1 MKNRKVKQMLAG
13 SMAVVVGTGLLGTC
27 AYETSLQA
35 DAQEVD
41 TQELKEAAEQVL
53 GDSTVIEEGKVY
65 KDESVYVKADA
76 DGMVKE
82 TTVTEWLK
90 NPGTGAVE
98 DVTALQDIE
107 NVKGEETYTQN
118 GADEMSW
125 KSEGKDIYYQGTT
138 DQKLPVNVKITYQL
152 DGKEISPKEL
162 KGKNGKLQMTI
173 QYENQSKEMVDVSG
187 EQVEMYTPFTMV
199 TAMMLPGDEY
209 TNVTIDNGRI
219 LSDGDKNIVVGLGF
233 PGLEE
238 NLNLSSEELDI
249 EIPDSITITADVKN
263 ASVGPTMTVAS
274 ADVLDQVGL
283 DGIDSFD
290 GLSDSVDELEN
301 AAQQLT
307 EGSAKAADGSSALA
321 DGSRTLADGSKT
333 LADGSSA
340 LKTGVGALAEGVNTL
355 NSKSGELTQGVND
368 LAEGV
373 NAYTGGVSSLAS
385 GSSQVKDG
393 VNALTAG
400 IEQEQAGLAALA
412 EGAGKLNAGYQ
423 GDGTAQNP
431 GANTLAAGTVQAI
444 GSTSKAIDTLASLLA
459 QMTEN
464 QASIQAN
471 AVVQGEDAAAQAAA
485 DQLIASGIISQEQ
498 REAAVSAIGS
508 AMAENISA
516 MAEVTKGAGSV
527 DPTDAITAA
536 KTAVGTANTYASG
549 LQQTVTA
556 LSAGTENLIQTGIT
570 PLQEGNTKLLNEGAI
585 PLQKG
590 ASDLANGAENLNSQS
605 SLLIT
610 GSSKLQ
616 EGGTQLAGGVK
627 QLAVGA
633 QTAAKGAG
641 DLASGASALNTG
653 ADTLASGAG
662 ELASGNQTLAEGMSE
677 FKTSGIDKIAE
688 VFGGDITKVTSRID
702 AMTTLGRNYK
712 SFAGIK
718 DDMDGS
724 TKFIIETEGITNKK

>member
-1 MKNRKVKQMLAG
+1 M
-13 SMAVVVGTGLLGTC
+13 
-27 AYETSLQA
+27 
-35 DAQEVD
+35 
-41 TQELKEAAEQVL
+41 
-53 GDSTVIEEGKVY
+53 
-65 KDESVYVKADA
+65 
-76 DGMVKE
+76 
-82 TTVTEWLK
+82 
-90 NPGTGAVE
+90 
-98 DVTALQDIE
+98 
-107 NVKGEETYTQN
+107 
-118 GADEMSW
+118 
-125 KSEGKDIYYQGTT
+125 
-138 DQKLPVNVKITYQL
+138 
-152 DGKEISPKEL
+152 
-162 KGKNGKLQMTI
+162 
-173 QYENQSKEMVDVSG
+173 
-187 EQVEMYTPFTMV
+187 
-199 TAMMLPGDEY
+199 
-209 TNVTIDNGRI
+209 
-219 LSDGDKNIVVGLGF
+219 VGLGF

-238 NLNLSSEELDI
+238 NLNLSSEDLDI

-263 ASVGPTMTVAS
+263 ASVGPTMTVAA

-321 DGSRTLADGSKT
+321 DGSKDLADGSKT

-444 GSTSKAIDTLASLLA
+444 GSTSKAIDTLASLLV

-471 AVVQGEDAAAQAAA
+471 AVVQGEDTAAQVAV

>member
-41 TQELKEAAEQVL
+41 TQELKEAAEQVI
-53 GDSTVIEEGKVY
+53 GDSTVIEEGTVY

-76 DGMVKE
+76 DGSVKE

-107 NVKGEETYTQN
+107 NVKGEETYTQS
-118 GADEMSW
+118 GSDEMSW

-138 DQKLPVNVKITYQL
+138 EQKLPVNVKITYQL
-152 DGKEISPKEL
+152 DGKDISPKEL
-162 KGKNGKLQMTI
+162 KGKNGKLQMKI
-173 QYENQSKEMVDVSG
+173 QYENQAKETVEVSG
-187 EQVEMYTPFTMV
+187 EEVEMYTPFTMV
-199 TAMMLPGDEY
+199 TAMMLPGDAY

-238 NLNLSSEELDI
+238 NLNLSSEDLDI
-249 EIPDSITITADVKN
+249 EIPDSITITADVKD
-263 ASVGPTMTVAS
+263 ASVGPTVTVAS
-274 ADVLDQVGL
+274 ADILDQVGL
-283 DGIDSFD
+283 DEIDSFD
-290 GLSDSVDELEN
+290 GLGDSVDELEN

-307 EGSAKAADGSSALA
+307 EGSAQAADGSN
-321 DGSRTLADGSKT
+321 
-333 LADGSSA
+333 A
-340 LKTGVGALAEGVNTL
+340 LKTGVGALADGVNTL
-355 NSKSGELTQGVND
+355 NSKSGELTKGVND

-373 NAYTGGVSSLAS
+373 NAYTGGVSSLVA

-393 VNALTAG
+393 VDALKSG

-423 GDGTAQNP
+423 GDELGENP
-431 GANTLAAGTVQAI
+431 GANTLAESTVQAI
-444 GSTSKAIDTLASLLA
+444 GSTSQAIDTLASLLQ
-459 QMTEN
+459 QMAET
-464 QASIQAN
+464 QASVQTN
-471 AVVQGEDAAAQAAA
+471 ATVQGTETAVQEAVN
-485 DQLIASGIISQEQ
+485 QLIASGIVSEEQ
-498 REAAVSAIGS
+498 REAVSNEIRSAVEGNVRATVETGNGEG
-508 AMAENISA
+508 AMN
-516 MAEVTKGAGSV
+516 
-527 DPTDAITAA
+527 PTDAIIAA
-536 KTAVGTANTYASG
+536 KAAVGTANAYASG
-549 LQQTVTA
+549 LQQTVMA
-556 LSAGTENLIQTGIT
+556 LSAGTADLIQTGIT

-590 ASDLANGAENLNSQS
+590 ASDLASGAENLNSKS
-605 SLLIT
+605 SLLVT
-610 GSSKLQ
+610 GTSKLQ
-616 EGGTQLAGGVK
+616 AGGTQLAGGVG
-627 QLAVGA
+627 QLAAGA
-633 QTAAKGAG
+633 QTAAQ
-641 DLASGASALNTG
+641 
-653 ADTLASGAG
+653 GAG
-662 ELASGNQTLAEGMSE
+662 ELASGNQTLADGMSE

-688 VFGGDITKVTSRID
+688 VFGGDIEKVTSRID
-702 AMTTLGRNYK
+702 AMTTLGKNYK

-724 TKFIIETEGITNKK
+724 TKFIIETEGIQE

>member
-162 KGKNGKLQMTI
+162 KGKNGKLQMKI

-249 EIPDSITITADVKN
+249 EIPDSITITADVKD

-423 GDGTAQNP
+423 GD
-431 GANTLAAGTVQAI
+431 
-444 GSTSKAIDTLASLLA
+444 
-459 QMTEN
+459 
-464 QASIQAN
+464 
-471 AVVQGEDAAAQAAA
+471 
-485 DQLIASGIISQEQ
+485 
-498 REAAVSAIGS
+498 
-508 AMAENISA
+508 
-516 MAEVTKGAGSV
+516 
-527 DPTDAITAA
+527 
-536 KTAVGTANTYASG
+536 
-549 LQQTVTA
+549 
-556 LSAGTENLIQTGIT
+556 
-570 PLQEGNTKLLNEGAI
+570 
-585 PLQKG
+585 
-590 ASDLANGAENLNSQS
+590 
-605 SLLIT
+605 
-610 GSSKLQ
+610 
-616 EGGTQLAGGVK
+616 
-627 QLAVGA
+627 
-633 QTAAKGAG
+633 
-641 DLASGASALNTG
+641 
-653 ADTLASGAG
+653 
-662 ELASGNQTLAEGMSE
+662 
-677 FKTSGIDKIAE
+677 
-688 VFGGDITKVTSRID
+688 
-702 AMTTLGRNYK
+702 
-712 SFAGIK
+712 
-718 DDMDGS
+718 
-724 TKFIIETEGITNKK
+724 